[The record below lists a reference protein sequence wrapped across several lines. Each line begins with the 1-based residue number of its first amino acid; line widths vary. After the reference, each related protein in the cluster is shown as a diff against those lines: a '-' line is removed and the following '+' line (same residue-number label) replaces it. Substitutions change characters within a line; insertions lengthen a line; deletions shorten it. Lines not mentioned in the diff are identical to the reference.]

1 MLVVAVVLLVDV
13 QERRSRVC
21 SGVVTTPQHFRKPRV
36 VGPAVHNMQL
46 GPDPSWDLHL
56 LCFVVLCLK
65 HGKTSPVQ

>member
-21 SGVVTTPQHFRKPRV
+21 SGVVTTPQHSRKPRV
-36 VGPAVHNMQL
+36 AGPAVLQL

-56 LCFVVLCLK
+56 LCFVALWYN
-65 HGKTSPVQ
+65 PMN